1 MSQLD
6 KKDNTDID
14 KIDSDINFHR
24 IMVFLILVTAIIF
37 YMIFINLKVPEVA
50 QSWGP
55 VGDFFGGILNP
66 IFALFAFY
74 WLTYS
79 VRLQIKE
86 LKETRIELSKA
97 AKAQKKSATHQ
108 KKIARLEGKNVKT
121 QAKIFVF
128 NKETL
133 KSQQDAATAQQQQI
147 AIQNFESLFFQLLK
161 MKTDVTNDIGVGAES
176 TLKSYARYNQ
186 ESANQK
192 ISEMISKD
200 HKVIGKE
207 SIKDHLILFKTNVL
221 NSWED
226 FYAKTFLDYAES
238 YFQVVFQ
245 IVKLIDENE
254 VLLSLDKIKD
264 KNYSIKQKEYFEIFR
279 ATFTQYELEA
289 FFFYCLSN
297 NKNDSFKKILEKY
310 EMFELLQIDTG
321 RPNEKLHRLTRY
333 AYMYN
338 SSVFG
343 NNEVWRYYYNNIE
356 EFKKNDFK
364 KLKEDVRILYKYKYI
379 SVLGNQF
386 LDRFSEVGIHEDD
399 KKVLYKSIF
408 AYSENIDLINLNNR
422 LNFRI
427 SSLTKHISKL
437 KREADQNGMN
447 DHYKNELKSANDI
460 ILDLRSVS
468 SFKDIQLIIN
478 YGIRLQDFIEYFKLK

>member
-1 MSQLD
+1 MNQLD
-6 KKDNTDID
+6 KKDNDDLD

-24 IMVFLILVTAIIF
+24 IMVFLILVTAIFF
-37 YMIFINLKVPEVA
+37 YIIFINLEVTTKA

-86 LKETRIELSKA
+86 LKETREELSKA
-97 AKAQKKSATHQ
+97 AKAQKESATHQ
-108 KKIARLEGKNVKT
+108 EEIARLEGKNVKT
-121 QAKIFVF
+121 QAEILAF

-186 ESANQK
+186 GSANQK

-200 HKVIGKE
+200 HKVMGKE

-226 FYAKTFLDYAES
+226 FYAKAFLDYAES

-297 NKNDSFKKILEKY
+297 NTNDSFKKILEKY

-338 SSVFG
+338 FSVFG
-343 NNEVWRYYYNNIE
+343 NNESWKCYYNNIE
-356 EFKKNDFK
+356 EFKKSNFE
-364 KLKEDVRILYKYKYI
+364 KLKKDINILYKYKYI
-379 SVLGNQF
+379 SVLGNKF
-386 LDRFSEVGIHEDD
+386 LDKFSEVGVPEAD
-399 KKVLYKSIF
+399 KKLLYKSIF
-408 AYSENIDLINLNNR
+408 YYSENVDLINLEFR

-427 SSLTKHISKL
+427 SSLTKSISKL
-437 KREADQNGMN
+437 KREADKNGMN
-447 DHYKNELKSANDI
+447 NYYESELKSDNDI
-460 ILDLRSVS
+460 ILDLSSIS
-468 SFKDIQLIIN
+468 SFKEILLIIN
-478 YGIRLQDFIEYFKLK
+478 YGIKLQDFIEYFDLK